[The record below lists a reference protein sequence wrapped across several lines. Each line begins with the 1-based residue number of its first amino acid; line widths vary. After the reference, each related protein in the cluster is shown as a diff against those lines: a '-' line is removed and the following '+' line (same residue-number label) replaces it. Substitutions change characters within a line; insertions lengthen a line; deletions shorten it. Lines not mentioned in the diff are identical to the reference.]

1 MYGSGSDPFVAPVV
15 ATVVTTGVLALPS
28 TGGNFI
34 VTLAVSVATGLAAW
48 GVLYSRSAN

>member
-1 MYGSGSDPFVAPVV
+1 MYGGNDPIVAPIV
-15 ATVVTTGVLALPS
+15 ATAVTAGALTLPS

-34 VTLAVSVATGLAAW
+34 VTLAVSAATGLAAW